1 MHGHARFQPVSAF
14 GPPIFDLPGPR
25 PKQPQASAA
34 SAAWY
39 CLLRL
44 PRRGIERLCGI
55 PENKDDVPA
64 LKRELQDHLVVGT
77 EAAMFVQVG
86 DEFLDHNGELR
97 DIALFDTPL
106 FAELARRQRGIV
118 NRGLP

>member
-1 MHGHARFQPVSAF
+1 M
-14 GPPIFDLPGPR
+14 
-25 PKQPQASAA
+25 
-34 SAAWY
+34 
-39 CLLRL
+39 LRL
-44 PRRGIERLCGI
+44 SRRGIERLCGI

>member
-1 MHGHARFQPVSAF
+1 
-14 GPPIFDLPGPR
+14 
-25 PKQPQASAA
+25 
-34 SAAWY
+34 
-39 CLLRL
+39 
-44 PRRGIERLCGI
+44 
-55 PENKDDVPA
+55 
-64 LKRELQDHLVVGT
+64 
-77 EAAMFVQVG
+77 MFVQVG